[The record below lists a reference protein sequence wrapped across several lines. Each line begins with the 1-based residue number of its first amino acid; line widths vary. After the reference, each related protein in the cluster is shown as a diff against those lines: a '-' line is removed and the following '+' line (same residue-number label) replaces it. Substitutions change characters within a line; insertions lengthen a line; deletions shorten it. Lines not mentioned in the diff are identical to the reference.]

1 LQEIL
6 SKIIFKNNSGGK
18 GEKLLQLLKN
28 IFNYYLRNVTS
39 TIIITKNY
47 YPEIIKFIKHE
58 SRRFEKMSKKL
69 FYKISIEFLINF
81 INNLII

>member
-1 LQEIL
+1 MQEIL

-28 IFNYYLRNVTS
+28 IITFFLRNVTS

-47 YPEIIKFIKHE
+47 YPDIIKFIKHE
-58 SRRFEKMSKKL
+58 SRRFEKMSKNYFTKL
-69 FYKISIEFLINF
+69 A
-81 INNLII
+81 